1 MDMSR
6 APLRAAR
13 AVLFTALAVTVGSA
27 SHVLLSGAPL
37 PLSTVA
43 AVCAAVFVA
52 AWALAGRERRF
63 GSIAAL
69 LVPLELAVDTVFTS
83 GQHAC
88 YGAAGGPVTGPL
100 HSVGL
105 DLLCAGTPVGTSLTP
120 AASPEGAAAVLAE
133 SGPGAAWALLAC
145 HVGVGLLAA
154 AWLSRGERALAQVL
168 RAVAATTF
176 RPLLVAFATVAA
188 PAVRVPRPAVRA
200 TAAAAPRIRYL
211 VRSLGLRGP
220 PAPHAAVAAA

>member
-1 MDMSR
+1 MDMSGT
-6 APLRAAR
+6 PLRAAR
-13 AVLFTALAVTVGSA
+13 AVLFTALAVTVGTA

-43 AVCAAVFVA
+43 AVSAAVFLA
-52 AWALAGRERRF
+52 AYALAGRERRF
-63 GSIAAL
+63 GPIAAL
-69 LVPLELAVDTVFTS
+69 LVPLELAADTIFTT

-88 YGAAGGPVTGPL
+88 YGAAGGPVAGPL

-105 DLLCAGTPVGTSLTP
+105 DLLCRGAPVGTPLTP
-120 AASPEGAAAVLAE
+120 AAAPEGAAALLAE
-133 SGPGAAWALLAC
+133 SGPGTAWALLAC

-176 RPLLVAFATVAA
+176 RPLLVAFATVA
-188 PAVRVPRPAVRA
+188 PRAVP
-200 TAAAAPRIRYL
+200 APRITAGAPAAVAPRMRYL

-220 PAPHAAVAAA
+220 PARLAAA

>member
-43 AVCAAVFVA
+43 AVSAAVFVA

-63 GSIAAL
+63 GPIAAL

-88 YGAAGGPVTGPL
+88 YGAVGGPVAGPL

-105 DLLCAGTPVGTSLTP
+105 DLLCAGTPVGASLAP
-120 AASPEGAAAVLAE
+120 AASPEGAAALLAG
-133 SGPGAAWALLAC
+133 SGPGTAWALLVC

-154 AWLSRGERALAQVL
+154 AWLSGGERALARVL

-188 PAVRVPRPAVRA
+188 HTVRLPRPAGSGAPAV
-200 TAAAAPRIRYL
+200 APRIRYL
-211 VRSLGLRGP
+211 AHSLGLRGP
-220 PAPHAAVAAA
+220 PAAYAAAA

>member
-1 MDMSR
+1 MDMSGT
-6 APLRAAR
+6 PLRAAR
-13 AVLFTALAVTVGSA
+13 AVLFTALAVTVGTA

-37 PLSTVA
+37 PVSTVA
-43 AVCAAVFVA
+43 AVCAVVFVA
-52 AWALAGRERRF
+52 AYALAGRERRF
-63 GSIAAL
+63 GPIAAL
-69 LVPLELAVDTVFTS
+69 LVPLELAADTVFTA

-105 DLLCAGTPVGTSLTP
+105 DLLCGGTPVGGPLAR
-120 AASPEGAAAVLAE
+120 AAAAPEGAASLLAG

-154 AWLSRGERALAQVL
+154 AWLSRGEQALAQVL

-176 RPLLVAFATVAA
+176 RPLLVAFATVSARAVPVPRTAAGAA
-188 PAVRVPRPAVRA
+188 P
-200 TAAAAPRIRYL
+200 AAAPRIRYL

-220 PAPHAAVAAA
+220 PPLLSAAA

>member
-1 MDMSR
+1 MSGT
-6 APLRAAR
+6 PLRAAR
-13 AVLFTALAVTVGSA
+13 AVLFTALAVTVGTA

-37 PLSTVA
+37 PVSTVA
-43 AVCAAVFVA
+43 AVCAVVFVTA
-52 AWALAGRERRF
+52 YALAGRERRF
-63 GSIAAL
+63 GPIAAL
-69 LVPLELAVDTVFTS
+69 LVPLELAADTVFTA

-105 DLLCAGTPVGTSLTP
+105 DLLCGGTPVGGPLAR
-120 AASPEGAAAVLAE
+120 AAAPEGAAALLSE

-154 AWLSRGERALAQVL
+154 AWLSRGEQALAQVL

-176 RPLLVAFATVAA
+176 RPLLVAFATVSARAVPVLRTAAGAA
-188 PAVRVPRPAVRA
+188 P
-200 TAAAAPRIRYL
+200 AAAPRMRYL

-220 PAPHAAVAAA
+220 PALLSAAV